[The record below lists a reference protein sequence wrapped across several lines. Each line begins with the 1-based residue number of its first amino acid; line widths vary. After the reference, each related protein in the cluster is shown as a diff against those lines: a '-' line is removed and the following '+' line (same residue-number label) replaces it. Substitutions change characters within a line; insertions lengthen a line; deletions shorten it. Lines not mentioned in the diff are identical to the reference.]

1 MNITNANFIAIDF
14 ETATPK
20 RMPCQIGI
28 VVVKEGLIVERIS
41 RLIQPLDNKYA
52 KQCIR
57 VHGITP
63 EMTKDTPTFDVVWND
78 IKMYFEGNFVIAHN
92 ASFDLDVLNKTL
104 DAYGLLHPI
113 FMGTECTYR
122 LFKMSLEDAC
132 KKYDISLCN
141 HHDGACDAEACA
153 RLFLKY
159 LNNEYRE
166 DVVDNTNTAPN
177 SDTFLQSSMNYP
189 FNWSEHEA
197 FLKECSA
204 ADDPLK
210 VFTDEVLA
218 NFPSSPDFIDKRFII
233 TGGTIF
239 DRDRAYKIITYL
251 GGKKA
256 TSISK
261 SLDYAIIGE
270 EPGPKKVK
278 QLEELIQTG
287 YSINIM
293 SDIEFIQLLKTIL
306 Q

>member
-1 MNITNANFIAIDF
+1 
-14 ETATPK
+14 
-20 RMPCQIGI
+20 
-28 VVVKEGLIVERIS
+28 
-41 RLIQPLDNKYA
+41 
-52 KQCIR
+52 
-57 VHGITP
+57 
-63 EMTKDTPTFDVVWND
+63 
-78 IKMYFEGNFVIAHN
+78 
-92 ASFDLDVLNKTL
+92 
-104 DAYGLLHPI
+104 
-113 FMGTECTYR
+113 
-122 LFKMSLEDAC
+122 
-132 KKYDISLCN
+132 
-141 HHDGACDAEACA
+141 
-153 RLFLKY
+153 
-159 LNNEYRE
+159 
-166 DVVDNTNTAPN
+166 
-177 SDTFLQSSMNYP
+177 MNYP

-210 VFTDEVLA
+210 AFTDEVLA

-239 DRDRAYKIITYL
+239 DRNRAYKIITYL